1 MLPIKKGL
9 GLINTIL
16 ILLTNLLPAFMA
28 LESHIKS
35 AKNKFVLISLI
46 MSIIEPI
53 FGSLREN

>member
-9 GLINTIL
+9 GLINSIL
-16 ILLTNLLPAFMA
+16 ILLTNLLPVFMA

-46 MSIIEPI
+46 MSIIEPF
-53 FGSLREN
+53 FGLLREN